1 MSNSL
6 HPALSAL
13 AHQLRIIYI
22 DERGPQAADV
32 WSPATAATL
41 QRYGRRFAAELYM
54 ASQQLRDQ
62 LEGMEGAEP
71 EVLSE
76 LQRTLWSVC
85 IWELCLMVF
94 VGRPAVITEALIPWW
109 QLHLCDRKV
118 ADELPSLESLE
129 RPEAKDTFWRTL
141 RSLVAR
147 GMRAEALR
155 LLKQHSV
162 LRAGDRDVGGP
173 EEQVLWPLLDRL
185 ETLLEFMPRLFEPEL
200 VQPHRD
206 EAGLGVLEQQAL
218 RTFQHNH
225 ATWRAD
231 VSALVRDA
239 ELDAPSVPAA
249 AEIATS
255 GRLLLGDEAV
265 LREHTEQWHGLLIG
279 RLLYQSPTVMR
290 WQLPSLLAELE
301 GQLPSLLDEAR
312 RDPFQAIVLAILAD
326 DPWAT
331 LKSVRDAFGDGW
343 LASHL
348 WDLLSRAGI
357 VGVDQ
362 MADTGLDVRSY
373 LMLQYA
379 RALGTVPS
387 LWQLAAQYA
396 ADLLL
401 TPSAESAARAL
412 IGQLVRDQPVPHVV
426 KLRKLLALCE
436 QHGMVDEAR
445 ELVSRAARARAQSA
459 QDGVARPAAAAL
471 DFFVPAA
478 DATDRL
484 ITIAEC
490 ALEAAVDA
498 AASGAPL
505 AGSAIAELRAML
517 RSKGVGGARYYTGP
531 KWLPLYVDLL
541 ELVTAMRPTA
551 GGNVAD
557 VGMVMDDAAVGGGG
571 TGETAQR
578 IQALLVTL
586 ATERN
591 DVVGDILP
599 NPLMRKLLQLVS
611 GLGWAPAVAV
621 DVAVAVGGRPHHTL
635 PGPPLI
641 GSSACAR
648 ADGPSPAL
656 PRAFTAASIHIL
668 LREHEK
674 LKSSASRHVA
684 PGGGGASARLDSD
697 LSLAL
702 SEGLAGAILDEAAL
716 TPRGSCW
723 AAL

>member
-22 DERGPQAADV
+22 DERGPQASADV

-54 ASQQLRDQ
+54 ASEQLRNQ
-62 LEGMEGAEP
+62 IEAMEGAEP
-71 EVLSE
+71 EVFSE

-94 VGRPAVITEALIPWW
+94 VGRPAVLTEALIPWW
-109 QLHLCDRKV
+109 QLHLCDREV
-118 ADELPSLESLE
+118 ANDELPALLRLE
-129 RPEAKDTFWRTL
+129 RPEAEDTFWRTL
-141 RSLVAR
+141 RCLVAR
-147 GMRAEALR
+147 GMRADALR

-162 LRAGDRDVGGP
+162 LRAGDRVVGSP

-185 ETLLEFMPRLFEPEL
+185 ETLLEFMPRLAEPEL

-206 EAGLGVLEQQAL
+206 EAGLGLHEQQVL

-225 ATWRAD
+225 ATWSAD

-239 ELDAPSVPAA
+239 ELHAPSVPVAK
-249 AEIATS
+249 EIAKS
-255 GRLLLGDEAV
+255 GLLLRGDEAM

-290 WQLPSLLAELE
+290 WQLPSLLAELV
-301 GQLPSLLDEAR
+301 PSTHEAR
-312 RDPFQAIVLAILAD
+312 NDPFQAIVIAILAD

-331 LKSVRDAFGDGW
+331 LEKVRNAFGDGW

-362 MADTGLDVRSY
+362 MADKKLDVRSY

-396 ADLLL
+396 ADLLC
-401 TPSAESAARAL
+401 TPSAESAKKAREL
-412 IGQLVRDQPVPHVV
+412 IGQLVREQPVPHVV

-478 DATDRL
+478 DATERL

-490 ALEAAVDA
+490 ALDAAVDA

-648 ADGPSPAL
+648 ADGPSPAP
-656 PRAFTAASIHIL
+656 PRAFSAASIHIL
-668 LREHEK
+668 MREHEK

>member
-1 MSNSL
+1 MPNSL

-22 DERGPQAADV
+22 DERGPQASADV

-396 ADLLL
+396 ADLLF

-412 IGQLVRDQPVPHVV
+412 IVQLVREQPVPHVV

-436 QHGMVDEAR
+436 QHGMEDEAR
-445 ELVSRAARARAQSA
+445 ELVSRAASATRTKREAVAAARARAPTAA
-459 QDGVARPAAAAL
+459 QHDARPAAAA
-471 DFFVPAA
+471 
-478 DATDRL
+478 DATERL
-484 ITIAEC
+484 ITTAEC
-490 ALEAAVDA
+490 ALDEAVAA
-498 AASGAPL
+498 AASGTPL
-505 AGSAIAELRAML
+505 AGSAIAEVRAML
-517 RSKGVGGARYYTGP
+517 RSEGVGGARYYTGP
-531 KWLPLYVDLL
+531 KWLPRYLELL
-541 ELVTAMRPTA
+541 ELVTTMRPAA
-551 GGNVAD
+551 GGSVAD
-557 VGMVMDDAAVGGGG
+557 VGMGVDDAAVGGTG

-586 ATERN
+586 ATERD

-599 NPLMRKLLQLVS
+599 DPLMRKLLQLVS
-611 GLGWAPAVAV
+611 GLG
-621 DVAVAVGGRPHHTL
+621 RL
-635 PGPPLI
+635 PGPPLV

-648 ADGPSPAL
+648 ADGPSPAPPP
-656 PRAFTAASIHIL
+656 PRAFSAASIHIL
-668 LREHEK
+668 MREHEK